1 MNNYSPFSND
11 YFSMMNPNDRARI
24 YQAMYPNLTY
34 PQGGRSDA
42 ILGNYA
48 RVLMKQSY
56 PDYYQQLQNYLNQIN
71 GR

>member
-1 MNNYSPFSND
+1 MNNYLPFNND
-11 YFSMMNPNDRARI
+11 YFNMINPNDRARI

-48 RVLMKQSY
+48 RNLMSQQY
-56 PDYYQQLQNYLNQIN
+56 PDIYRSLQLYLNQIN

>member
-1 MNNYSPFSND
+1 MI
-11 YFSMMNPNDRARI
+11 NPNDRARI

-34 PQGGRSDA
+34 PQDGRSDA

-48 RVLMKQSY
+48 RKLLQQTY
-56 PDYYQQLQNYLNQIN
+56 PEYYQGLQNYLSQIY